1 MLHSCMVDPA
11 GEFGGA
17 AAWWAGL
24 IAAMDLLRGLRAL
37 AGWLGDRYGLR
48 LAMAVGALLFL
59 ATSVLIGLVTAPGNL
74 SCTSAFS

>member
-1 MLHSCMVDPA
+1 
-11 GEFGGA
+11 
-17 AAWWAGL
+17 
-24 IAAMDLLRGLRAL
+24 MDLLGVFGPP